1 MGRLF
6 FVMLLTFLTTE
17 AFSQLPK
24 INFVEFEL
32 ENGLKVFLH
41 QDNSVPVV
49 AITVA
54 YHVGSKNEKPDRT
67 GFAHFFEHLMFE
79 GSENIKRGEYFK
91 YVQNAGGQLNAF
103 TSFDKTV
110 YYEVLPSN
118 QLELGLWL
126 ESERMLHLKI
136 DSVGVET
143 QRGVVKEERKQS
155 YENRPYGSVM
165 EEIFKRAYKEHPYRW
180 VPIGSAQYIDQAKLE
195 EFIEFHNTFYV
206 PNNAALCISGDIN
219 IDEAKELVKKYFGD
233 IPRGK
238 KEIYRPKIIEPPLG
252 GEVRDVVYDNI
263 QLPAVIIAY
272 RIPAQGTPEYY
283 ALNVAST
290 ILSGGESSRLYKEI
304 VDRKKIALQ
313 VGAFPFSLEDP
324 GIYMVFS
331 IASMGK
337 TPEELENA
345 IDEEIEKFK
354 NEPISDKELE
364 KAMNQI
370 EKDFAEQTSSN
381 LSIAMA
387 LTNYYLFFGDA
398 NLINTE
404 FERYKKITKEDVQKA
419 AKNFL
424 NKDNRVILYYL
435 PKAKKQG

>member
-1 MGRLF
+1 
-6 FVMLLTFLTTE
+6 
-17 AFSQLPK
+17 
-24 INFVEFEL
+24 
-32 ENGLKVFLH
+32 
-41 QDNSVPVV
+41 
-49 AITVA
+49 
-54 YHVGSKNEKPDRT
+54 
-67 GFAHFFEHLMFE
+67 MFE